1 MSYFVNNYRMDHSH
15 QGIMSH
21 IGSMIFE
28 TQLDRQLTR

>member
-15 QGIMSH
+15 QGIMSQ
-21 IGSMIFE
+21 IGYMIFE